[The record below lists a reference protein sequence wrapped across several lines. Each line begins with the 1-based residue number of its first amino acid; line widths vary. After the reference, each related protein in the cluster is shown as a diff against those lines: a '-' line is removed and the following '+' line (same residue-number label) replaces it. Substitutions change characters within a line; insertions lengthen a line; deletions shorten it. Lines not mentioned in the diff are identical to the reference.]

1 MTDRKPIEGT
11 IFVGPASNG
20 RSEIGAGISMW
31 DVALQRQKQFSEN
44 VSRVVPRLQGR
55 TRRQK
60 KINAIF
66 LATHMCDAHGAY
78 CDALAA
84 YELSWPANFHWLY
97 VEGLSMSQ
105 SKSTPAGEQTSTH
118 PTAPVKNIVDTTI
131 DAGNF
136 TTLTAG
142 LKAAGLTDVLSKKGP
157 FTVFAPT
164 DEAFRKLPNGALEA
178 LLKDSAKLKAV
189 LNFHVITGH
198 VSAKDMKTGEV
209 MTLQGSPLTAV
220 VSSSEVK
227 INGAHMKGADMIAT
241 NGVVHAID
249 AVIMPRNWQLLAAAA

>member
-1 MTDRKPIEGT
+1 
-11 IFVGPASNG
+11 
-20 RSEIGAGISMW
+20 
-31 DVALQRQKQFSEN
+31 
-44 VSRVVPRLQGR
+44 
-55 TRRQK
+55 
-60 KINAIF
+60 
-66 LATHMCDAHGAY
+66 MCDAHSAY
-78 CDALAA
+78 CDPSAA

-105 SKSTPAGEQTSTH
+105 SKSTLAGEQTSSH

-142 LKAAGLTDVLSKKGP
+142 LKAAGLTDILSKKGP

-164 DEAFRKLPNGALEA
+164 DEAFKKLPAGAMDA
-178 LLKDSAKLKAV
+178 LLEDSAKLKAV
-189 LNFHVITGH
+189 LNYHVIAGH
-198 VSAKDMKTGEV
+198 VSAKDMKSGEV

-227 INGAHMKGADMIAT
+227 INGAHVRRADLVAS
-241 NGVVHAID
+241 NGVIHAID
-249 AVIMPRNWQLLAAAA
+249 AVIMPKNWQLLAAAALRSPLAEQFDAREASARGTFSF